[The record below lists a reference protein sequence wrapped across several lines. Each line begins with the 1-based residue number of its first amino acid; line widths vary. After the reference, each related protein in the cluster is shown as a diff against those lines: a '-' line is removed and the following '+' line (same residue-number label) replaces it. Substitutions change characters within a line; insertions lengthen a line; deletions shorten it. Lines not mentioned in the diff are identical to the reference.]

1 MITERMIKR
10 LDNLVA
16 KYSYQDYRA
25 ACRKQHKRVKS
36 YTLSEATNEA
46 REMHNL
52 ALKREAATLEEEGRI
67 KLYLARMMATG
78 EMDDI
83 LESEKEEK
91 KYDPARAYDAV

>member
-1 MITERMIKR
+1 MITERMIRR

-16 KYSYQDYRA
+16 KYAYRDCRA
-25 ACRKQHKRVKS
+25 ANRGRHKRIQP
-36 YTLSEATNEA
+36 YTLSESTNEA

-52 ALKREAATLEEEGRI
+52 ALKRENVTLEEEGQI

-83 LESEKEEK
+83 LEFEKEEK